1 MNTLAIE
8 SQLRIESVKVDAT
21 TLRIDLSDG
30 RSVSAPLVWYPRL
43 LNGTLRERRKWQ
55 LIGDG
60 AGIHWPELDE
70 DLSMEGILQGK
81 PSFESAKSFQKWVA
95 ARKKKGLATRWS

>member
-1 MNTLAIE
+1 MNTLTID
-8 SQLRIESVKVDAT
+8 SHLRIEDVEVDIS

-43 LNGTLRERRKWQ
+43 LNGTAKERRKWQ

-60 AGIHWPELDE
+60 LGIHWPELDE

-81 PSFESAKSFQKWVA
+81 PSFESAKSFQKWAA